1 MKSYIFVTLK
11 AFINIKKKQT
21 AMKKLLTLTLLGMF
35 TLFAFASCK
44 SSSGEHCDAY
54 GSVKQVSQSDVASK

>member
-1 MKSYIFVTLK
+1 
-11 AFINIKKKQT
+11 
-21 AMKKLLTLTLLGMF
+21 MKKLLTLTLLGMF